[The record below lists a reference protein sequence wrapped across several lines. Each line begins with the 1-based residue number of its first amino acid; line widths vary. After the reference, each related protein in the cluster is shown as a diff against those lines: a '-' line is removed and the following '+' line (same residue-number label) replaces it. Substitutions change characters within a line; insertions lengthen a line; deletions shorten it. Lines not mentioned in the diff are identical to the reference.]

1 MMATLIDILSGGLD
15 YSDSW
20 GIYAEK
26 IDGKFATQ
34 SPARFGQ
41 QIFENGGLLDEC
53 EFFCTNTQA
62 EDNRTGWIESY
73 EEYDEDFD
81 FTDLYQEA
89 GEQLIDEVNESLV
102 AA

>member
-1 MMATLIDILSGGLD
+1 MKTLIDILSGDLD
-15 YSDSW
+15 YSDNW
-20 GIYAEK
+20 GIYAER
-26 IDGKFATQ
+26 IDGFFTAQ

-41 QIFENGGLLDEC
+41 RIFENGGLLDDC
-53 EFFCTNTQA
+53 EFFCSNTQA
-62 EDNRTGWIESY
+62 EDNRSNWIGSS

-89 GEQLIDEVNESLV
+89 AEQLIDEVNESLV